1 MTDERRTAPRADIQ
15 ALRAVAVLA
24 VVLYHLWPHRLT
36 GGYVGV
42 DVFFVISGF
51 LITSHIARD
60 VDAGRFSVTRFWS
73 RRILRLLPASLLVLG
88 VTALGVWALAPVQHW
103 EQWFREIAASALY
116 AQNWVLAADAVDYL
130 AAGDVPSPVRH
141 YWSLAVEEQ
150 LYLLWP
156 LLIVAALA
164 LGRRLRGSRHTARW
178 RATAVGV
185 LVLFVAASL
194 VASVVWTEVDPAY
207 AYFITP
213 TRAWEFGAGALLA
226 LALAPSVTPSL
237 TPSLTPPTAS
247 PAAPPS
253 ARSVAV
259 SGVNSRGVTAWAGLA
274 MIVFSTVLFTETTPF
289 PGAWAAMPVLGT
301 VLVLGARASD
311 RFTGG
316 LAGLPPVRFLGDVS
330 YAVYLW
336 HWPLIVLVPYVTGHD
351 LRTGDKVAVLAATL
365 VLAWATR
372 RWVEEPVR
380 RRRSRLRPWPAIISA
395 GLVGAVVAGIS
406 LTATYTAREHV
417 RNELYAATAAA
428 ASGVAC
434 FGAAAR
440 PPQGEPCANPD
451 LAGTAVP
458 APEAVAADLPAPFAE
473 SATDRCASTG
483 RETTEPVVCER
494 GDRTG
499 GVRVALVGDSHAAHY
514 ASALVGAAEAEGWA
528 LDIYVKAGCPFSDA
542 VRVQD
547 DVLTAACVEWVD
559 RTEHVLLDGDY
570 DLVVTS
576 QMSGVGWENPWSAAS
591 AGTTATTEASTP
603 STAGTTQAGTAQH
616 GTPQAETAEATTP
629 QAWAKDGLA
638 ALWQRLAAEK
648 LPVAAIA
655 DVPRPRPDLVECL
668 TAPDVDLTTGCR
680 TPRGDATRAF
690 DPQRG
695 AVDRLDRPDV
705 VLVDLTDVYC
715 DARECLPVI
724 GGVTVYRDAD
734 HLSDTFAGTLAPYLA
749 NALAPLLRAGS

>member
-1 MTDERRTAPRADIQ
+1 MTDERRTTPRADIQ
-15 ALRAVAVLA
+15 ALRAAAVLA

-60 VDAGRFSVTRFWS
+60 VDAGRFSVSRFWS

-103 EQWFREIAASALY
+103 GQWFREIAASALY

-156 LLIVAALA
+156 LLIVLVLA
-164 LGRRLRGSRHTARW
+164 LDRRLRGSRHATGW

-185 LVLFVAASL
+185 LVLVVVASL
-194 VASVVWTEVDPAY
+194 VASVVWTGADPAY

-213 TRAWEFGAGALLA
+213 TRAWEFSAGALLA
-226 LALAPSVTPSL
+226 LAPSMTPS
-237 TPSLTPPTAS
+237 A
-247 PAAPPS
+247 
-253 ARSVAV
+253 ARSATARAVA
-259 SGVNSRGVTAWAGLA
+259 AWSGLA
-274 MIVFSTVLFTETTPF
+274 MIVFSATLFTGTTPF
-289 PGAWAAMPVLGT
+289 PGAWAAVPVLGT

-311 RFTGG
+311 RFTGR

-351 LRTGDKVAVLAATL
+351 LRTGDKFAVLAATL

-380 RRRSRLRPWPAIISA
+380 RRRSRVRPWPAIVSA
-395 GLVGAVVAGIS
+395 ALIGAVVAGIS

-428 ASGVAC
+428 ATGAAC

-440 PPQGEPCANPD
+440 PPQGAPCANPD

-458 APEAVAADLPAPFAE
+458 APDSVAEDLPAPFAE

-494 GDRTG
+494 GDRTS
-499 GVRVALVGDSHAAHY
+499 GVRIALVGDSHAAHY
-514 ASALVGAAEAEGWA
+514 ASALVGAADAEGWS
-528 LDIYVKAGCPFSDA
+528 LDIYAKAGCPFSDA

-559 RTEHVLLDGDY
+559 RTEQVLLDGGY

-576 QMSGVGWENPWSAAS
+576 QMSGVGWVPPRPATS
-591 AGTTATTEASTP
+591 AGTS
-603 STAGTTQAGTAQH
+603 
-616 GTPQAETAEATTP
+616 
-629 QAWAKDGLA
+629 QAWAEDRLA
-638 ALWQRLAAEK
+638 ALWQRLATEK

-655 DVPRPRPDLVECL
+655 DVPRPRPDVVECL

-734 HLSDTFAGTLAPYLA
+734 HLSDTFAGTLAPYVA

>member
-130 AAGDVPSPVRH
+130 AAGDVSSPVRH

-164 LGRRLRGSRHTARW
+164 LDRRLRARHAGHARIGAGWGGAGRRGAGRPRNGW
-178 RATAVGV
+178 RATVVGV
-185 LVLFVAASL
+185 LVLVVAASFA
-194 VASVVWTEVDPAY
+194 ASVVWTKADPTY
-207 AYFITP
+207 AYFLTP

-226 LALAPSVTPSL
+226 LAPSVTPSA
-237 TPSLTPPTAS
+237 AS
-247 PAAPPS
+247 PAATSPS
-253 ARSVAV
+253 GRSVAV
-259 SGVNSRGVTAWAGLA
+259 TGVTARGVAALGVAAWAGLA
-274 MIVFSTVLFTETTPF
+274 MIVLSAVLFTETTPF
-289 PGAWAAMPVLGT
+289 PGAWAAVPVLGT

-311 RFTGG
+311 RFTGR

-372 RWVEEPVR
+372 RWIEEPVR

-395 GLVGAVVAGIS
+395 GLIGAVVAGIS
-406 LTATYTAREHV
+406 VTATYTAREHV

-428 ASGVAC
+428 AAGVAC

-440 PPQGEPCANPD
+440 PPQSEPCVNPD

-458 APEAVAADLPAPFAE
+458 APEAVAGDLPAPFAE
-473 SATDRCASTG
+473 SETDRCASTG
-483 RETTEPVVCER
+483 RETAEPVVCER
-494 GDRTG
+494 GDRTS
-499 GVRVALVGDSHAAHY
+499 GVRIALVGDSHAAHY
-514 ASALVGAAEAEGWA
+514 ASALVGAAEVEGWA

-559 RTEHVLLDGDY
+559 RTEQVLLDGGY

-591 AGTTATTEASTP
+591 AGTGA
-603 STAGTTQAGTAQH
+603 
-616 GTPQAETAEATTP
+616 TPQDGTHQAATP

-638 ALWQRLAAEK
+638 ALWKRLAAEK

-655 DVPRPRPDLVECL
+655 DVPRPRPDVVECL
-668 TAPDVDLTTGCR
+668 TAPDVDLTAGCR

-690 DPQRG
+690 DAQRG

-705 VLVDLTDVYC
+705 VLIDLTDVYC

-734 HLSDTFAGTLAPYLA
+734 HLSDTFAGTLAPYVA

>member
-24 VVLYHLWPHRLT
+24 VVLYHLWPQRLT

-116 AQNWVLAADAVDYL
+116 AQNWVLAANAVDYL
-130 AAGDVPSPVRH
+130 AADDLPSPVRH

-156 LLIVAALA
+156 LLIVAVLA
-164 LGRRLRGSRHTARW
+164 LDRRLRGSRHTAGW
-178 RATAVGV
+178 RANAVGV
-185 LVLFVAASL
+185 LVLVVVVSFIT
-194 VASVVWTEVDPAY
+194 SVVWTGADPAY

-226 LALAPSVTPSL
+226 LAPSMTPCLTPTPTPSA
-237 TPSLTPPTAS
+237 AS
-247 PAAPPS
+247 PATSPS
-253 ARSVAV
+253 A
-259 SGVNSRGVTAWAGLA
+259 RGVTAWAGLA
-274 MIVFSTVLFTETTPF
+274 MIVFSAVLFTETTSF
-289 PGAWAAMPVLGT
+289 PGAWAAVPVLGT

-311 RFTGG
+311 RFTGR

-380 RRRSRLRPWPAIISA
+380 RRRGRLRPWPAIISA
-395 GLVGAVVAGIS
+395 GLIGAVVAGIS

-428 ASGVAC
+428 AAGVAC

-494 GDRTG
+494 GDRTS
-499 GVRVALVGDSHAAHY
+499 GVRIALVGDSHAAHY
-514 ASALVGAAEAEGWA
+514 ASALVGAAETEGWA
-528 LDIYVKAGCPFSDA
+528 LDIFVKAGCPFSDA
-542 VRVQD
+542 VRMQD

-559 RTEHVLLDGDY
+559 RTERVLLDGGY
-570 DLVVTS
+570 ALVVTS
-576 QMSGVGWENPWSAAS
+576 QMSGVGWENPWSAATT
-591 AGTTATTEASTP
+591 GTGA
-603 STAGTTQAGTAQH
+603 
-616 GTPQAETAEATTP
+616 TPQAATPQATTPQATTPQAATP

-638 ALWQRLAAEK
+638 TLWQRLAAEK

-655 DVPRPRPDLVECL
+655 DVPRPRPDVVECL
-668 TAPDVDLTTGCR
+668 TAPDVDLTAGCR
-680 TPRGDATRAF
+680 NPRGDATRAF
-690 DPQRG
+690 DPQGG

-715 DARECLPVI
+715 DARECHPVI

>member
-60 VDAGRFSVTRFWS
+60 VDAGWFSVTRFWS

-130 AAGDVPSPVRH
+130 VAGDVPSPVRH

-164 LGRRLRGSRHTARW
+164 LDHRLRARHAGHARSGAGWGGAGWDGAGWRGAGWREAGRPRNGW
-178 RATAVGV
+178 RATVVGV
-185 LVLFVAASL
+185 LVLVVAASFA
-194 VASVVWTEVDPAY
+194 ASVVWTEADPAY

-226 LALAPSVTPSL
+226 LALAPSL
-237 TPSLTPPTAS
+237 TPSAAS
-247 PAAPPS
+247 PAATSPS
-253 ARSVAV
+253 ARSVAAT
-259 SGVNSRGVTAWAGLA
+259 GVTARSTTAWTGLA
-274 MIVFSTVLFTETTPF
+274 MIVLSAVLFTEMTPF
-289 PGAWAAMPVLGT
+289 PGAWAAVPVLGT

-311 RFTGG
+311 RFTEQ

-336 HWPLIVLVPYVTGHD
+336 HWPLIVLVPYATGHD

-395 GLVGAVVAGIS
+395 GLIGAVVAGIS
-406 LTATYTAREHV
+406 LTATYTARVHV

-428 ASGVAC
+428 AAGVAC

-440 PPQGEPCANPD
+440 PPQGEPCVNQD

-458 APEAVAADLPAPFAE
+458 APEAVAEDLPAPFAE
-473 SATDRCASTG
+473 SETDRCASTG

-494 GDRTG
+494 GDRTS
-499 GVRVALVGDSHAAHY
+499 GVRIALVGDSHAAHY
-514 ASALVGAAEAEGWA
+514 ASALVGAAEVEGWA

-547 DVLTAACVEWVD
+547 DLLTAACVEWVD
-559 RTEHVLLDGDY
+559 RTEQVLLDGGY

-576 QMSGVGWENPWSAAS
+576 QMSGVGWENPW
-591 AGTTATTEASTP
+591 
-603 STAGTTQAGTAQH
+603 
-616 GTPQAETAEATTP
+616 AEE
-629 QAWAKDGLA
+629 GLA
-638 ALWQRLAAEK
+638 ALWERLAAEK

-655 DVPRPRPDLVECL
+655 DVPRPRPDVVECL
-668 TAPDVDLTTGCR
+668 TAPDADLTTGCR

-690 DPQRG
+690 DAQRG

-705 VLVDLTDVYC
+705 VLIDLTDVYC